1 MEGRFSPAVSYQ
13 FLVRPA
19 GSGSSVAAFTKMS
32 GIRMQ
37 VETLQARSG
46 NDIRGVKEFV
56 PVFTRYDPVTLSRG
70 VVGDNDFMDWI
81 LSASAGDFTG
91 PTGANLRRD
100 LDVIA
105 VDERREPLVTWT
117 LKGALP
123 IGYQLSPMDAA
134 RSEVLIEDVIF
145 AVVGVKRTTN
155 PSAGKSPASR
165 G

>member
-1 MEGRFSPAVSYQ
+1 MEGLFSPAVSYQ
-13 FLVRPA
+13 FEVRPA

-32 GIRMQ
+32 GIKMQ
-37 VETLQARSG
+37 VETLQVRSG
-46 NDIRGVKEFV
+46 NDIRGVKEYV
-56 PVFTRYDPVTLSRG
+56 PVFTRYAPVKLSRG

-105 VDERREPLVTWT
+105 MDEHKTPLVTWT

-123 IGYQLSPMDAA
+123 IGYELSPMDAA
-134 RSEVLIEDVIF
+134 RSEVLIEDVTF
-145 AVVGVKRTTN
+145 AVIGVTRVTN
-155 PSAGKSPASR
+155 PSAGKQPAS
-165 G
+165 